1 MGTSPIVTLEEWLV
15 KAKSS
20 IVASTIPKSPI
31 YHGNMD
37 AYVAVKRLAFFL
49 IFYYQVTMRKHTY
62 IQRIFVIAFV
72 LSFCVVLSHS
82 LSQQET
88 AITVEKVS
96 GEVYCLSV
104 NSVNV
109 TVLKGKDGLLVV
121 DASYPQTAVQLKEGI
136 AKLSPLRIQYL
147 LITHY
152 HGDHTGGNAIVGKEA
167 QIVSHV
173 NCKNTMLANMK
184 PEESEKGIGAP
195 QKTFESDL
203 TIPFEDDEVKMAHF
217 GPAHT
222 SGDAVV
228 IFENAKV
235 LVTGDLFFHGMPPY
249 IDVNNGSDTKNWVT
263 IIETLCEKYPG
274 FKVIPGHGK
283 VTDTAEYLKFAD
295 YLKYLRKEVAAAIEA
310 GKTREQAQETIDFS
324 GFSFIEDQGEF
335 LTKKENVGWV
345 YDEMTR
351 KQKEILI

>member
-1 MGTSPIVTLEEWLV
+1 
-15 KAKSS
+15 
-20 IVASTIPKSPI
+20 
-31 YHGNMD
+31 
-37 AYVAVKRLAFFL
+37 
-49 IFYYQVTMRKHTY
+49 MRKHTN
-62 IQRIFVIAFV
+62 IPRVFVIALI
-72 LSFCVVLSHS
+72 LSFFALSSHS

-96 GEVYCLSV
+96 GEIYCMYV

-121 DASYPQTAVQLKEGI
+121 DASYPQTAVQLKEEI
-136 AKLSPLRIQYL
+136 AKLSSQKIQYL

-152 HGDHTGGNAIVGKEA
+152 HGDHTGGNAIIGKEA
-167 QIVSHV
+167 QIISHV
-173 NCKNTMLANMK
+173 NCKKTIVANLK
-184 PEESEKGIGAP
+184 PEESEEGIGAP

-203 TIPFEDDEVKMAHF
+203 TVPFGDENVKLVHF

-228 IFENAKV
+228 IFQDAKV
-235 LVTGDLFFHGMPPY
+235 LVVGDLFFHGMPPY

-263 IIETLCEKYPG
+263 LIETLCEKYPD

-283 VTDTAEYLKFAD
+283 VTDMAEYLKFAH

-351 KQKEILI
+351 NQK